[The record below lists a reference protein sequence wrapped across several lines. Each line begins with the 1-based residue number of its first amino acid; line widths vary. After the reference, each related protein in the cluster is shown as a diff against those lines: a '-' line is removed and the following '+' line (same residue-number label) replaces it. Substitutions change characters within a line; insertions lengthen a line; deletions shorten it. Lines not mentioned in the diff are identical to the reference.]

1 MPHSERLRR
10 WLRESEVD
18 VVAERLEQA
27 KQDFLVDIDMN
38 AFRSI
43 YKKDRA
49 RDSEPL
55 RKKLKQSDKDDI
67 AIVGLED
74 EPLFAFDSALAMA
87 YYGGNDDVSQW
98 RNENWYT
105 SFMLAV
111 QPDKISWSKEE
122 HQKYLRSIRNDFW
135 SVPENRQAA
144 SERSKAWYAIAANK
158 AYHAERSKAGRA
170 ELKAD
175 PEKFARYKA
184 MMRAV
189 IGAPESRERARQRA
203 TETWAQPGYKATMLA
218 TNKAFSAEHRK
229 EYYDAHPEYGGD
241 ISQSKVKRHR
251 RTQDTE
257 TQERCWRRGSRCW
270 WFWGLW
276 WRWRWWWLLVVTRS
290 VVPGR
295 YQET

>member
-1 MPHSERLRR
+1 
-10 WLRESEVD
+10 
-18 VVAERLEQA
+18 
-27 KQDFLVDIDMN
+27 MN

-67 AIVGLED
+67 AIVGLEG

-87 YYGGNDDVSQW
+87 HYGGNDDVSQW

-111 QPDKISWSKEE
+111 QPGKISWSKEE

-144 SERSKAWYAIAANK
+144 YKRSKAWYAIAANK
-158 AYHAERSKAGRA
+158 AYHAERTKAGRA

-175 PEKFARYKA
+175 TKP
-184 MMRAV
+184 
-189 IGAPESRERARQRA
+189 
-203 TETWAQPGYKATMLA
+203 
-218 TNKAFSAEHRK
+218 
-229 EYYDAHPEYGGD
+229 
-241 ISQSKVKRHR
+241 
-251 RTQDTE
+251 
-257 TQERCWRRGSRCW
+257 
-270 WFWGLW
+270 
-276 WRWRWWWLLVVTRS
+276 
-290 VVPGR
+290 
-295 YQET
+295 